1 MPAPDKA
8 TEIKAAVTAI
18 VAFLTALWGSLG
30 WAVLTMIWA
39 MLADYLTGS
48 WAAKMRGEW
57 ASSVAREGLWHKLG
71 EIVAL
76 MVAAMC
82 DISLQVILSS
92 AAAPIFQNGTEVS
105 GGYLT
110 MLVSIWYIFTELGS
124 ILENLQLMGVPIP
137 SWLVQGVKKGK
148 EQADK
153 FNSSAS
159 ESDTK
164 PTEVGKHER
173 R

>member
-8 TEIKAAVTAI
+8 TEIKAAITALF
-18 VAFLTALWGSLG
+18 AFLTALWGSLG
-30 WAVLTMIWA
+30 WAVVTMVWA

-57 ASSVAREGLWHKLG
+57 SSSIAREGLWHKLG

-92 AAAPIFQNGTEVS
+92 AAAPIFSGSTELS

-110 MLVSIWYIFTELGS
+110 LLVSCWYIFTELGS

-153 FNSSAS
+153 FSSAS
-159 ESDTK
+159 ESDTP